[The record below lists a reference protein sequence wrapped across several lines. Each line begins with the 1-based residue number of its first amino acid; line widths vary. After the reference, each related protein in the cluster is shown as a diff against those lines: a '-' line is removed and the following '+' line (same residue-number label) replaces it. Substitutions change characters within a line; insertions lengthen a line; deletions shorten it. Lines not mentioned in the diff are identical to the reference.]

1 MLLHRSK
8 QVKMAK
14 IKVHGISTYNPQKV
28 TLALFEKEVR
38 VYVHSMFL
46 IRPPFYCVKWW
57 NFPPPLEAGRGHA
70 NVQVSWMIA
79 SWSDAWAMW
88 MIMTKTTDRTMNRC
102 EIRREK
108 IITAS
113 FITWQVDFEVV
124 YVDMRS
130 GQHKTPTFM
139 SMQVSRETH

>member
-1 MLLHRSK
+1 
-8 QVKMAK
+8 
-14 IKVHGISTYNPQKV
+14 
-28 TLALFEKEVR
+28 
-38 VYVHSMFL
+38 
-46 IRPPFYCVKWW
+46 
-57 NFPPPLEAGRGHA
+57 
-70 NVQVSWMIA
+70 
-79 SWSDAWAMW
+79 